1 MIRAV
6 ALVCAAQALHAQS
19 PIFEVASVKVNRS
32 GGGGSSIR
40 GSAARLTMENVPLK
54 KATLWAYGIPD
65 DREYAL
71 VGPDWL
77 TTERYDIEATF
88 PGDTRA
94 DVRKMMQ
101 ALLAQRFKLQLHRET
116 RQMPIYALVVA
127 KGGPKIHPV
136 EIAQNRTSGAVGRL
150 DAYGITIQKLADLLA
165 RLAGAQVVDATELKG
180 TFDFTLQWVPDESLK
195 GPVVGD
201 GSSGPSIYTALQEQL
216 GLKLES
222 RKGPVE
228 VLVVDHVEKTPT
240 EN

>member
-1 MIRAV
+1 MMKTVVLVGA
-6 ALVCAAQALHAQS
+6 ALALYAQS
-19 PIFEVASVKVNRS
+19 PTFDVASVKVNRS

-40 GSAARLTMENVPLK
+40 GSVGRVTMENVPLK

-77 TTERYDIEATF
+77 TTEHYNIQATF
-88 PGDTRA
+88 PGGAQA
-94 DVRKMMQ
+94 DVRKMTQ
-101 ALLAQRFKLQLHRET
+101 TLVAERFKLQLHREM

-136 EIAQNRTSGAVGRL
+136 ETAQNRTSGAAGRL
-150 DAYGITIQKLADLLA
+150 DAYGITMQKLADLLA
-165 RLAGAQVVDATELKG
+165 RLAGVQVMNSTELPG
-180 TFDFTLQWVPDESLK
+180 AYDFTLQWAPDESLK
-195 GPVVGD
+195 APVAGD
-201 GSSGPSIYTALQEQL
+201 GASGPSIYTALQDQL

-222 RKGPVE
+222 RKGLVE